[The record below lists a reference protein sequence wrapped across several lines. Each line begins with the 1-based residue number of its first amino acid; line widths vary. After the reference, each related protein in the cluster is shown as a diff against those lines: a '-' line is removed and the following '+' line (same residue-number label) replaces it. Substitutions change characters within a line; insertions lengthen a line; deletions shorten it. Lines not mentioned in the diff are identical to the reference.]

1 MKEFFKVV
9 TLDEVLSLRTEYH
22 PLANETVTIDNSL
35 GRVLAEEVVSDVD
48 IPGFRRSTMDG
59 YAVNSASTF
68 GASESHPAFLTVIDT
83 IAMGEVPRFGV
94 NPGQASRI
102 STGGMLPDG
111 ADCVVMIE
119 QTDLVADNAIEVYK
133 SMAPGQNVIESGE
146 DLEKETP
153 LLKPGRRIRPQEQ
166 GLLAAAGKQQ
176 IRVYR
181 KPVVGI
187 ISTGDEVVPVD
198 RKPQMGQ
205 IRDINSF
212 TLSAM
217 VTQAGGFPVTY
228 GIVKDNAEDLKIKC
242 MTALADSDMVLISG
256 GSSVGVRDLSID
268 VMENLPDARVLV
280 HGISI
285 SPGKP
290 TILARSGDKIVW
302 GLPGHAVSAMV
313 VFLAVVRPFLNHL
326 EGVPADVDAAPHL
339 TARLTRNLPSVQG
352 RVDFIRVRLTR
363 KDGELWAEPVLGK
376 SGLIRT
382 MVEAQGLVAIDLNQ
396 EGLEQGAIIQVVPI

>member
-1 MKEFFKVV
+1 MKEFFKVA
-9 TLDEVLSLRTEYH
+9 TLDEVLSLRTGFY
-22 PLANETVTIDNSL
+22 PLADETVAIDHSL
-35 GRVLAEEVVSDVD
+35 GRVLAEEVASDVD

-68 GASESHPAFLTVIDT
+68 GASESHPAFLTIVET
-83 IAMGEVPRFGV
+83 IAMGEEPRL
-94 NPGQASRI
+94 NINLGQASKI
-102 STGGMLPDG
+102 ATGGMLPDG

-119 QTDLVADNAIEVYK
+119 QTDLVADGAIEVFK
-133 SMAPGQNVIESGE
+133 SMAPGQNVIEKGE
-146 DLEKETP
+146 DLKKENP

-166 GLLAAAGKQQ
+166 GLLAAAGKQSV
-176 IRVYR
+176 RVFR

-198 RKPQMGQ
+198 RRPRMGQ

-217 VTQAGGFPVTY
+217 VTQAGGVPVTY
-228 GIVKDNAEDLKIKC
+228 GVVKDSAGDLKVKC
-242 MTALADSDMVLISG
+242 MAALADADMILISG
-256 GSSVGVRDLSID
+256 GSSVGVRDLSVD
-268 VMENLPDARVLV
+268 VIENLPDARVLV

-290 TILARSGDKIVW
+290 TILAQSGSKIIW

-313 VFLAVVRPFLNHL
+313 VFLAAVKPFLSYL
-326 EGVPADVDAAPHL
+326 EGVPADGDEAFYL

-352 RVDFIRVRLTR
+352 RVDYVRVRLTK

-382 MVEAQGLVAIDLNQ
+382 MVEAHGLVAIDLNL
-396 EGLEQGAIIQVVPI
+396 EGLEQGAKVRVLPI